1 MEIDEASRNRIDDL
15 LFAVTQ
21 QANNGVHGLL
31 DSVFGFLLRR
41 TDFYYE
47 SEPGDKMGFRPG
59 MTESM
64 VYTYFRKYQEV
75 H

>member
-1 MEIDEASRNRIDDL
+1 
-15 LFAVTQ
+15 
-21 QANNGVHGLL
+21 L

-75 H
+75 HQKRFPPKPETVKRWEEFEK